1 MWVSHSHKDT
11 GQVTALHTV
20 HGTST
25 LETSQLDICCTM
37 QAVPSSTKH
46 LTTKA
51 SLVDERPVLFFCPM
65 SLVVVQQEIAQ
76 LV

>member
-1 MWVSHSHKDT
+1 
-11 GQVTALHTV
+11 
-20 HGTST
+20 
-25 LETSQLDICCTM
+25 M

-76 LV
+76 LVWTFQTANTNLSAELLHIPYT